1 MNRVFI
7 PSLFFLLFFYVSAY
21 SQNKKEKKE
30 VKSHRI
36 KTATEMVTETEN
48 GKEVTRKDSYTAY
61 DKDANIIEIQNYRK
75 DGTLK
80 HKGTTKYDS
89 KGNKIEETIFDAA
102 ETQPKP
108 EKNVKHIS
116 KYDGNNNKIED
127 LEYDGSEKLI
137 RKIQYSYN
145 SKGDKILEVEFD
157 ATAKLIKKTVYIYDS
172 KGLRVEK
179 KEYDGTN
186 LLISDRKYTYTF

>member
-1 MNRVFI
+1 
-7 PSLFFLLFFYVSAY
+7 
-21 SQNKKEKKE
+21 
-30 VKSHRI
+30 
-36 KTATEMVTETEN
+36 MVTETEN